1 MTQAGLRF
9 VRSGPHR
16 RWRARWVRHRA
27 LHGFTLVELV
37 VVILV
42 LGILAAVALP
52 QFFQKTDF
60 EAQGLFDESLASVR
74 YAQKAAIGARA
85 NVRVTFASN
94 GLSACFESGGA
105 CATAVLNPVR
115 GGGVS
120 VTGTS
125 AIAIAGTT
133 FTFDALGRP
142 TPGAVIVTV
151 TAPDIT
157 RTFTVEAE
165 TGHAHP

>member
-1 MTQAGLRF
+1 MTTAGLQ
-9 VRSGPHR
+9 SAR
-16 RWRARWVRHRA
+16 RARHRA
-27 LHGFTLVELV
+27 VGGFTLVELV

-42 LGILAAVALP
+42 LGILSTVALP
-52 QFFQKTDF
+52 KFFQKTDF

-74 YAQKAAIGARA
+74 YAQKAAIGARTS
-85 NVRVTFASN
+85 VRVTFAGN
-94 GLSACFESGGA
+94 GLSACFVSAGSCGA
-105 CATAVLNPVR
+105 PVQNPVR
-115 GGGVS
+115 GTGLAVS
-120 VTGTS
+120 GTS

-142 TPGAVIVTV
+142 TPGPVTVSV